1 MRENNSKK
9 KYPLWF
15 RLLIPF
21 LEKRK
26 YPEMPKNPSRNNW
39 YRIYPEGCVGADG
52 TPTHAQFYFGTENK
66 LIVFF
71 AVAVFPLMNIQQ
83 LDQQIILMAM
93 HRICFIRLAWIW

>member
-39 YRIYPEGCVGADG
+39 YRIYPENCVGADG
-52 TPTHAQFYFGTENK
+52 TQTHAQF
-66 LIVFF
+66 
-71 AVAVFPLMNIQQ
+71 
-83 LDQQIILMAM
+83 
-93 HRICFIRLAWIW
+93 